1 MGRVFSKRDARL
13 RSEPA
18 KPNRPPRQEQR
29 EPDTKCRLCR
39 REFGD
44 YSMPDEAFVLYTDI
58 ERLDLIIDLVSELDT
73 RTINDGNDSGVTVRR
88 LHFILSSMRTQAQ
101 QLLVRQF
108 LCGKPLPKRKKT
120 QTMADVWKLMLDSL
134 RDQEQPNE
142 SPKRITHGP

>member
-1 MGRVFSKRDARL
+1 
-13 RSEPA
+13 
-18 KPNRPPRQEQR
+18 
-29 EPDTKCRLCR
+29 
-39 REFGD
+39 
-44 YSMPDEAFVLYTDI
+44 MPDEAFVLYTDI

-88 LHFILSSMRTQAQ
+88 LHFILSSMRTQAH